1 MLSKFYLL
9 PFVAITSAILLG
21 GYMLED
27 LGVPYVSQGGSPLFK
42 IHLYS
47 YLVLMGFG
55 LVFLFDG
62 MKGISQRLGSYYRFW
77 LIALAC
83 NVFVILY
90 GFAIHGSSGM
100 AYLVNTFLAPVLIVP
115 LLAYLSDNQK
125 SFLLKLIAYLILLNS
140 LVAVMEYMLH
150 FRLVKVEFQEFSFF
164 RSTAFLTHPLNNA
177 LITVSIALLIAN
189 KTKLPSFVYM
199 LIVALALF
207 AFGGR
212 AALAIFICAVSVSFA
227 PMLWKAITQGIPDNK
242 QKIALFMLIGYFA
255 FWAGAYLLVES
266 GITERIAS
274 KLYIDGSASARLN
287 VFYLID
293 QLSIREWLLGASHRL
308 MESIELYIGINVI
321 ENYLIGWIFTFGL
334 VGTIPLFLVV
344 YVPLTYFA
352 MTGNLIERMSV
363 FSFAVI
369 SITNNSL
376 TTKTPTLLLLF
387 TCLYLSKSLREKLSA
402 PQNSQLNSG
411 YSHA

>member
-1 MLSKFYLL
+1 M
-9 PFVAITSAILLG
+9 
-21 GYMLED
+21 
-27 LGVPYVSQGGSPLFK
+27 
-42 IHLYS
+42 
-47 YLVLMGFG
+47 
-55 LVFLFDG
+55 
-62 MKGISQRLGSYYRFW
+62 
-77 LIALAC
+77 
-83 NVFVILY
+83 ILY

-115 LLAYLSDNQK
+115 LLAHLNDNQK

-150 FRLVKVEFQEFSFF
+150 FRLVKVDFQEFSFF

-177 LITVSIALLIAN
+177 LITVSIALLVAN
-189 KTKLPSFVYM
+189 KTKLPGFVYM

-274 KLYIDGSASARLN
+274 KLYIDGSASARLD

-293 QLSIREWLLGASHRL
+293 QLSVREWIFGASHRL
-308 MESIELYIGINVI
+308 LESIELYLDIDVI
-321 ENYLIGWIFTFGL
+321 ENYLVGWIFTFGL
-334 VGTIPLFLVV
+334 VGAVPLFVTV
-344 YVPLTYFA
+344 FVPLGYFA
-352 MTGNLIERMSV
+352 VSGNYIERV
-363 FSFAVI
+363 TILSFALV

-376 TTKTPTLLLLF
+376 TTKTPALLLLF
-387 TCLYLSKSLREKLSA
+387 TCLYLAKSLRERLLA
-402 PQNSQLNSG
+402 RQNSHLNSG
-411 YSHA
+411 CSHA

>member
-1 MLSKFYLL
+1 MLSKIYLL
-9 PFVAITSAILLG
+9 PFIAIASSILLG

-47 YLVLMGFG
+47 YLILMGFG
-55 LVFLFDG
+55 LIFLFDG
-62 MKGISQRLGSYYRFW
+62 MKGIAQRLGSYYRFW

-115 LLAYLSDNQK
+115 LLAYLNDNQK

-150 FRLVKVEFQEFSFF
+150 FRLVKVDFQEFSFF

-177 LITVSIALLIAN
+177 LITVSIALLVAN
-189 KTKLPSFVYM
+189 KTKLPGFVYM

-274 KLYIDGSASARLN
+274 KLYIDGSASARLD

-293 QLSIREWLLGASHRL
+293 QLSVREWIFGASHRL
-308 MESIELYIGINVI
+308 LESIELYLDIDVI
-321 ENYLIGWIFTFGL
+321 ENYLVGWIFTFGL
-334 VGTIPLFLVV
+334 VGAVPLFVTV
-344 YVPLTYFA
+344 FVPLGYFA
-352 MTGNLIERMSV
+352 VSGNYIERV
-363 FSFAVI
+363 TILSFALV

-376 TTKTPTLLLLF
+376 TTKTPALLLLF
-387 TCLYLSKSLREKLSA
+387 TCLYLAKSLRERLLA
-402 PQNSQLNSG
+402 RQNSHLNSG
-411 YSHA
+411 CSHA

>member
-1 MLSKFYLL
+1 MLSKIYLL
-9 PFVAITSAILLG
+9 PFVAITSSILLG

-47 YLVLMGFG
+47 YLVLLGFG
-55 LVFLFDG
+55 LVFLCDG
-62 MKGISQRLGSYYRFW
+62 MKGISHRLGSYYRFW

-115 LLAYLSDNQK
+115 LLAYLKDNQK
-125 SFLLKLIAYLILLNS
+125 SFLLNLIAYLILLNS
-140 LVAVMEYMLH
+140 LVAVMEYMFH
-150 FRLVKVEFQEFSFF
+150 FRLVNVEFQEFSFF

-177 LITVSIALLIAN
+177 LITVSIALLVAN
-189 KTKLPSFVYM
+189 KTKLPSFVYI

-242 QKIALFMLIGYFA
+242 QKIALFMLIGYVA
-255 FWAGAYLLVES
+255 FWVGAYLLVES

-274 KLYIDGSASARLN
+274 KLYIDGSASARLD

-293 QLSIREWLLGASHRL
+293 QLSAREWIFGASHRL
-308 MESIELYIGINVI
+308 LESIELYLDIDVI
-321 ENYLIGWIFTFGL
+321 ENYLVGWVFTFGL
-334 VGTIPLFLVV
+334 VGAVPLFVTV
-344 YVPLTYFA
+344 FMPLGYFA
-352 MTGNLIERMSV
+352 VTGNYIERV
-363 FSFAVI
+363 TILSFALV

-376 TTKTPTLLLLF
+376 TTKTPALLLLF
-387 TCLYLSKSLREKLSA
+387 TCLYLAKSLRERLLA
-402 PQNSQLNSG
+402 PQNSHLNSG
-411 YSHA
+411 CSHA

>member
-1 MLSKFYLL
+1 MLSKIYLL
-9 PFVAITSAILLG
+9 PFIAIASSILLG

-47 YLVLMGFG
+47 YLILMGFG
-55 LVFLFDG
+55 LIFLFDG
-62 MKGISQRLGSYYRFW
+62 MKGIAQRLGSYYRFW

-115 LLAYLSDNQK
+115 LLAHLNDNQK

-150 FRLVKVEFQEFSFF
+150 FRLVKVDFQEFSFF

-177 LITVSIALLIAN
+177 LITVSIALLVAN
-189 KTKLPSFVYM
+189 KTKLPGFVYM

-274 KLYIDGSASARLN
+274 KLYIDGSASARLD

-293 QLSIREWLLGASHRL
+293 QLSVREWIFGASHRL
-308 MESIELYIGINVI
+308 LESIELYLDIDVI
-321 ENYLIGWIFTFGL
+321 ENYLVGWIFTFGL
-334 VGTIPLFLVV
+334 VGAVPLFVTV
-344 YVPLTYFA
+344 FVPLGYFA
-352 MTGNLIERMSV
+352 VSGNYIERV
-363 FSFAVI
+363 TILSFALV

-376 TTKTPTLLLLF
+376 TTKTPALLLLF
-387 TCLYLSKSLREKLSA
+387 TCLYLATSLRERLLA
-402 PQNSQLNSG
+402 RQNSHLNSG
-411 YSHA
+411 CSHA